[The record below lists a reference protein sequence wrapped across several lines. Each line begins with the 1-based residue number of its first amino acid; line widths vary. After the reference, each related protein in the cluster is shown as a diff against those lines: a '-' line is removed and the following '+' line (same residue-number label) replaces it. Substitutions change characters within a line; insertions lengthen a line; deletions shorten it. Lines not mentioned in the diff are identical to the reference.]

1 MGRDLLY
8 KVAYDEAVR
17 ALSEQQAVVES
28 FRTRAGLLFSAAAVT
43 TSFLGAQ
50 ALSGGNGNS
59 LSWFALVAFTGVAAA
74 LLAILWPRRWEF
86 TTNPHVVIEAY
97 IESADSASLDALH
110 RDLSMHMNASYLEN
124 REAQERLFVY
134 VRIAN
139 VLFVL
144 ELVLWISAIAT
155 AS

>member
-1 MGRDLLY
+1 MSRDLLY

-17 ALSEQQAVVES
+17 ALSEQQAAVDGLRS
-28 FRTRAGLLFSAAAVT
+28 RTGVLFSAAGVT

-50 ALSGGNGNS
+50 ALSAGNASS
-59 LSWFALVAFTGVAAA
+59 LSWLALVAFTGVAAA
-74 LLAILWPRRWEF
+74 LLVILWPRRWEF

-97 IESADSASLDALH
+97 IESPDLVSIEDLH
-110 RDLSMHMNASYLEN
+110 RELSMHMNASYLEN